1 VGSLTSATESSRR
14 FTQVRI
20 YWSRGLPWLGKGSFA
35 LLDQGLISGSNFL
48 IGILL
53 ARWLAPEAYG
63 AYGLAFAIFLLL
75 SLVHQALILE
85 PMSVFGPSQ
94 YRNCQREYLGSLL
107 WMEGSLA
114 LSTAFVLGMAAWV
127 THEAAWS
134 PGLPEALAG
143 VALSAPCLLLLE
155 LTRGA
160 FYVKLAPQAAAMGAL
175 LYSAVV
181 LSGLWVVYRR
191 GLVSPFAAF
200 LLMAFGALA
209 VSGLQL
215 FRLRPTLKPRLGVC
229 AENRA
234 SEINGVEFHKSPR
247 TLFSAESPGSPGL
260 SAVAKQHWDY
270 GRWALASS
278 FMAWIPWNIQYILVS
293 SFSSMA
299 GAGEL
304 RALLNLT
311 QPAAQGF
318 AAFSLLAQPYASAIY
333 NEEDVSG
340 LGRVTHKITLLFAG
354 AVVAY
359 WVLICTLRVPI
370 VHLLYAGKYLGVA
383 PLLLWIALASFF
395 RTVAYGPAIA
405 LRAMQSPASVFV
417 AYGASSAIALAVGIP
432 AARALGL
439 RGAILSIIVASAA
452 TPLVEFALLRQ
463 KLRSG
468 SKGS

>member
-1 VGSLTSATESSRR
+1 VPSLTLATESSPA
-14 FTQVRI
+14 FTQARN
-20 YWSRGLPWLGKGSFA
+20 YWSRGLPWVGKGSFA

-63 AYGLAFAIFLLL
+63 AYGLAFAIFVLL

-107 WMEGSLA
+107 WIHGGLA
-114 LSTAFVLGMAAWV
+114 LPTAFVLGMAAWV
-127 THEAAWS
+127 THEAARS
-134 PGLPEALAG
+134 PGLPAALAG

-181 LSGLWVVYRR
+181 LSGLWVVYRQ

-209 VSGLQL
+209 ASVLQL
-215 FRLRPTLKPRLGVC
+215 FLLMPALKP
-229 AENRA
+229 
-234 SEINGVEFHKSPR
+234 
-247 TLFSAESPGSPGL
+247 GSSGGSL
-260 SAVAKQHWDY
+260 SAVWREHWRY

-278 FMAWIPWNIQYILVS
+278 FMVWIPWNIPYILVS

-333 NEEDVSG
+333 SAEGVAG
-340 LGRVTHKITLLFAG
+340 IGKVTRKITLLFAG

-359 WVLICTLRVPI
+359 WVLMCALRAPI
-370 VHLLYAGKYLGVA
+370 VLFLYAGNYLGVA
-383 PLLLWIALASFF
+383 LLVPWIALASLF
-395 RTVAYGPAIA
+395 RTVSYGPAIG
-405 LRAMQSPASVFV
+405 LRAMQSPASVFA
-417 AYGASSAIALAVGIP
+417 AYGASGAIALAVGIP
-432 AARALGL
+432 ATRALGL
-439 RGAILSIIVASAA
+439 RGAILSIIVSSAA
-452 TPLVEFALLRQ
+452 TPLVELALLRR
-463 KLRSG
+463 KLRGG